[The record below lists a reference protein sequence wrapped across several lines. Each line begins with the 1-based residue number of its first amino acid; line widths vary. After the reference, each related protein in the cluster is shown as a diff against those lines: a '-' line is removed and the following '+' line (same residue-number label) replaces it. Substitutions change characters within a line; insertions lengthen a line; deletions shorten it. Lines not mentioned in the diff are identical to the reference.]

1 MDTLLIVLRDQK
13 KFTEDHQKIGKKESR
28 RHDKALKAYP
38 NSYNGKSLSPTKVVS
53 PAKGKSK
60 K

>member
-28 RHDKALKAYP
+28 RHEKALKEYVI
-38 NSYNGKSLSPTKVVS
+38 SYSGKSLSPTKVVS
-53 PAKGKSK
+53 PAKGTAK